1 MIVPRNASAGTSA
14 HHTPLSAAKE
24 IEGSQ
29 YPRKSGNWS
38 KTQVT
43 RMYMPAAVQTMYPI
57 FFTLRR

>member
-1 MIVPRNASAGTSA
+1 
-14 HHTPLSAAKE
+14 LSAAKE
-24 IEGSQ
+24 IAGSQ
-29 YPRKSGNWS
+29 YPRKSENWS